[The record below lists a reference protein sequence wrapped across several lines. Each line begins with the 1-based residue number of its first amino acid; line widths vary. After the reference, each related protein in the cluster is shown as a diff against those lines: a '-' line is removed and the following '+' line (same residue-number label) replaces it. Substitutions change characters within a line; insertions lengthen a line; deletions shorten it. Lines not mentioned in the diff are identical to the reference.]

1 VSIMRQ
7 HTLVLGAAALIFLS
21 PAVRSEQTQKGARP
35 AQEDR
40 IKKLEERADAVE
52 KLASNAAM
60 EKDYIARTQKQ
71 YESYYEKVLHT
82 EMWTLVIM
90 GLILAGVFGFAVR
103 FSLKLIEERAKIAM
117 ADATTQMRNE
127 YARTVA
133 KEVQK
138 LWDSNAGDTKKLKET
153 LTAPIA
159 ELEQDLKDRSGFQ
172 FQFVQGLAGSLE
184 QRHGDSMAT
193 FRNALRSYKSG
204 KSRSLIE
211 TKLGATTVR
220 SLFESLRMEH
230 GDNYVEKAREELAE
244 ELYNGLEEELAIAAL
259 QSRWLTPLI
268 NERKPA
274 VSEPPA
280 REPVAEVRSSAP
292 VAPAAMAL
300 REEPDL
306 SNIEVESEARLVG

>member
-1 VSIMRQ
+1 MNIIRQ
-7 HTLVLGAAALIFLS
+7 RTLVLGAALIFLS
-21 PAVRSEQTQKGARP
+21 PAVRSEQAQKGARP

-52 KLASNAAM
+52 KVANNSAM
-60 EKDYIARTQKQ
+60 EKDYITRIQKQ

-103 FSLKLIEERAKIAM
+103 FSLKLIEERTKIAM

-127 YARTVA
+127 FARTVA

-138 LWDSNAGDTKKLKET
+138 LWDSNAGDSKKLKET

-159 ELEQDLKDRSGFQ
+159 ELEQDLKDRSDFQ

-184 QRHGDSMAT
+184 HRHGDSMAT

-220 SLFESLRMEH
+220 GLFESLRIAH
-230 GDNYVEKAREELAE
+230 GDNCLEKSREELAE

-259 QSRWLTPLI
+259 QSPWLTPLI

-274 VSEPPA
+274 VSEPPV
-280 REPVAEVRSSAP
+280 REPVAEVRSAAP
-292 VAPAAMAL
+292 VAVT
-300 REEPDL
+300 RHEEPDL

>member
-1 VSIMRQ
+1 MNIMRQ

-40 IKKLEERADAVE
+40 VKKLEERADAVE
-52 KLASNAAM
+52 KVASNAAM
-60 EKDYIARTQKQ
+60 EKDYITRTQKQ

-117 ADATTQMRNE
+117 ADVTTQMRNE

-159 ELEQDLKDRSGFQ
+159 ELVQDLKDRSDFQ
-172 FQFVQGLAGSLE
+172 FQFVQGLAGS
-184 QRHGDSMAT
+184 RPGDSMAS
-193 FRNALRSYKSG
+193 FRNALRSYRSG

-211 TKLGATTVR
+211 TKLGANTVR
-220 SLFESLRMEH
+220 SLFESFRIEH

-244 ELYNGLEEELAIAAL
+244 ELYNGLEEELALAAL
-259 QSRWLTPLI
+259 QSPWLTPLI

-280 REPVAEVRSSAP
+280 REPVAEVRSASP
-292 VAPAAMAL
+292 VAPAAVAL

-306 SNIEVESEARLVG
+306 SDIEVESEARLVG